1 MSIKSEEPSGLAA
14 AWAAAELGG
23 DTASLKEILADDFV
37 GVGPR
42 GFTLGEEQWLS
53 RQEAGN
59 LRYGFFGLGEL
70 EVPLR
75 ERGGHGPRDR
85 PRDARFRAA
94 ARVLATG
101 QPAI

>member
-1 MSIKSEEPSGLAA
+1 VNDRTQQPEKFGQDC
-14 AWAAAELGG
+14 AAAELHR
-23 DTASLKEILADDFV
+23 DTGFLGEALADGFV

-75 ERGGHGPRDR
+75 ERGGHVPRDR